1 MSMILKEH
9 GFEPI
14 RGLPEQLPPGESL
27 LWQGAPAWRPF
38 ARHALKLR
46 WIGGYFAV
54 LAAWRAGMLLSDGA
68 SALDAAA
75 GAGVLLAIGLVPVVL
90 LAVYAALVA
99 RSTVYS
105 LTTKRLVLRVGVA
118 LPFSINL
125 PYAAVQNAGL
135 RMHADG
141 SGDIV
146 LDLARPHR
154 VAWLMLWPHAR
165 PWHVSNPAPM
175 LRGLAEPERVAQ
187 MLARALAMT
196 AGQSV
201 TAAVPVPMAEQG
213 HVSGPAAAAA

>member
-1 MSMILKEH
+1 MSMILTEH

-46 WIGGYFAV
+46 WVAGYFAV
-54 LAAWRAGMLLSDGA
+54 LAAWRAGALIADGA
-68 SALDAAA
+68 SALEATTGAAVVMA
-75 GAGVLLAIGLVPVVL
+75 VGLVPVVL
-90 LAVYAALVA
+90 LALYAALVA

-105 LTTKRLVLRVGVA
+105 LTTRRLVLRVGVA

-125 PYAAVQNAGL
+125 PFSAIQNAGL
-135 RMHADG
+135 RLHADG
-141 SGDIV
+141 SGDIL
-146 LDLARPHR
+146 LDLAKPHR

-165 PWHVSNPAPM
+165 PWQFRDPAPM
-175 LRGLAEPERVAQ
+175 LRGLAQPEMVAQ
-187 MLARALAMT
+187 MLGRALAAT

-201 TAAVPVPMAEQG
+201 TAAAPLAEPG
-213 HVSGPAAAAA
+213 RVAGPAAAAA

>member
-1 MSMILKEH
+1 MSMILTEH
-9 GFEPI
+9 GFEPV

-27 LWQGAPAWRPF
+27 LWQGAPTWRAF

-46 WIGGYFAV
+46 WIGCYFAA

-68 SALDAAA
+68 GAMEAAA
-75 GAGVLLAIGLVPVVL
+75 GAAVVMAVGLVPVAL
-90 LAVYAALVA
+90 LAIYAALVA

-125 PYAAVQNAGL
+125 PFSAIQSAGL
-135 RMHADG
+135 RLHADG
-141 SGDIV
+141 SGDI
-146 LDLARPHR
+146 LLRLASPHR

-165 PWHVSNPAPM
+165 PWAFRDPAPL
-175 LRGLAEPERVAQ
+175 LRCIAEPEKVAQ
-187 MLARALAMT
+187 LLGRALGAA

-201 TAAVPVPMAEQG
+201 TVAPHAVEPGRAG
-213 HVSGPAAAAA
+213 APATAVA